1 MKSFFGV
8 LLVSALIVSVLA
20 GGDPYAFCDLN
31 YDEGNS
37 ACDQAM
43 SSERFYYNKVTGACE
58 QFTYNGCGG
67 NQNNFVFPWD
77 CETVCITLGSAR
89 P

>member
-8 LLVSALIVSVLA
+8 LLASALIVSVLA
-20 GGDPYAFCDLN
+20 GGDPYAFCDLGS
-31 YDEGNS
+31 DAGKTCPIQG
-37 ACDQAM
+37 A
-43 SSERFYYNKVTGACE
+43 SERYYYNKNTGACE
-58 QFTYNGCGG
+58 QFMYNGCEG
-67 NQNNFVFPWD
+67 NQNNFEYPWD